1 MPDGVFDILQDKL
14 KVEGECF
21 ASPLNHRLDNFFSA
35 FPDTDRCFGSLGS
48 FFSPNNN
55 RLTGSWECNPPF
67 DVESVKSTLK
77 KLLELLENAEENNDV
92 LSFVLFCPNFES
104 ESHFHKAI
112 VQRIKKLQVR
122 FQRAKS
128 IISEPHVYLYGFQH
142 TPARFSLDKYWTC
155 TQETSVFLFQSQRGF
170 LELCEGKKVVAKNI
184 LKAVRSAFRRP
195 LRA

>member
-1 MPDGVFDILQDKL
+1 M
-14 KVEGECF
+14 
-21 ASPLNHRLDNFFSA
+21 
-35 FPDTDRCFGSLGS
+35 FGSLGS

-77 KLLELLENAEENNDV
+77 KLLELLENAEENNDI
-92 LSFVLFCPNFES
+92 LSFILFCPNFES
-104 ESHFHKAI
+104 PSHFHSTIVKAI
-112 VQRIKKLQVR
+112 KNIQVR

-142 TPARFSLDKYWTC
+142 TPAKFSKDKYWTC

-170 LELCEGKKVVAKNI
+170 LELCEGRKVVAKNI
-184 LKAVRSAFRRP
+184 LNTVRSAFSRP